1 MPSATPVVVFGRGML
16 ESRNRTLRCAGR
28 WQSLVPIAIPPF
40 SRLRMT
46 HGSSVTPSRWT
57 ACATLSLACL
67 FTACSHTEPFS
78 NPPGN
83 DTPFD
88 AGPPARLTLN
98 PATDGNPSWLADGS
112 GILYSAQQLHRVDD
126 DVCLAEL
133 PPTGGGQR
141 TLACDIPGNRDMTD
155 AVQSPAA
162 ALDGHLAVLSAG
174 NGALGGNSPVF
185 LGIAVAPTLD
195 AFNLETVRSLPLTP
209 AGGVLQDY
217 AGHLRWLTP
226 TQLVYVGQQFRV
238 LRACPECTLDTLIS
252 GTEVTVLDLAGGATA
267 TAVAGTAQATG
278 VAPIQDGTEILF
290 TLLND
295 TRIYRR
301 TLPSGDVAVFHDF
314 GPAGVVRDVHA
325 SGGRVAAIVGGRT
338 AFVVDPRV
346 GPTQW
351 DSGGVLHLLDLE
363 GEGEVVLDT
372 PERLYRRPAVSPDGS
387 RVLAEGFALIITG
400 PEFDPDTIVSKSGDL
415 YLFGGE

>member
-1 MPSATPVVVFGRGML
+1 M
-16 ESRNRTLRCAGR
+16 
-28 WQSLVPIAIPPF
+28 
-40 SRLRMT
+40 
-46 HGSSVTPSRWT
+46 
-57 ACATLSLACL
+57 LSLACL
-67 FTACSHTEPFS
+67 VTACSHTEPFS

-98 PATDGNPSWLADGS
+98 PAHDGNPAWLADGS
-112 GILYSAQQLHRVDD
+112 GILYSAQQPNRVDT

-133 PPTGGGQR
+133 PPTGGSHR
-141 TLACDIPGNRDMTD
+141 RLACDIPGNRDMTD

-162 ALDGHLAVLSAG
+162 ALDGRLAVLSAG
-174 NGALGGNSPVF
+174 NGALGGDSPVF

-195 AFNLETVRSLPLTP
+195 ASNLETVRSLPLAP

-217 AGHLRWLTP
+217 AGYIRWLTP

-238 LRACPECTLDTLIS
+238 FRPCPEGCPLDTLIY

-267 TAVAGTAQATG
+267 TAIAGTPQATG
-278 VAPIQDGTEILF
+278 VAPIRDGAEILF
-290 TLLND
+290 TLPND

-301 TLPSGDVAVFHDF
+301 TLSSGDVAVFHDF

-325 SGGRVAAIVGGRT
+325 SGSRVAAVVGGRM
-338 AFVVDPRV
+338 AFSVDPRV

-351 DSGGVLHLLDLE
+351 DSGGVLHVLDLE
-363 GEGEVVLDT
+363 GDGEVVLDT
-372 PERLYRRPAVSPDGS
+372 PERLYRRPAVSPDGT

-400 PEFDPDTIVSKSGDL
+400 PIGAPDTTVSKSGDL